1 MSSGESSATRPVG
14 RPASPSGRN
23 GALHF
28 YRAEALSHSRGLGKG
43 CSIIRREFLDALARK
58 LVLYIERVPRL
69 PQVKLF
75 VWDRFTGGLVLKLVV
90 GHWKVLVRPQLQDFR
105 RHSCKLGFQ

>member
-1 MSSGESSATRPVG
+1 MFSLRSRLAFRCSVEMVCSIFV
-14 RPASPSGRN
+14 PSNLLTHLG
-23 GALHF
+23 
-28 YRAEALSHSRGLGKG
+28 GLRKG